1 MTKRQL
7 IEIVAK
13 KSHLTKKITQE
24 VIKSFLE
31 EISKSLAMGEKVVLS
46 GFGTFRI
53 VSVKAKKGRIIKTGQ
68 EVTIPAHRAARFTVG
83 KALKKAVK

>member
-13 KSHLTKKITQE
+13 KTNLTKKIARE
-24 VIKSFLE
+24 AIKSFLE
-31 EISKSLAMGEKVVLS
+31 EITKTLAKGEKVVLS

-53 VSVKAKKGRIIKTGQ
+53 VNVKAKKGRIIKTGR
-68 EVTIPAHRAARFTVG
+68 EIAIPAHRAARFTVG
-83 KALKKAVK
+83 KTLKRAVK

>member
-13 KSHLTKKITQE
+13 KTNLTKKIARET
-24 VIKSFLE
+24 IKSFLE
-31 EISKSLAMGEKVVLS
+31 EITKTLAKGEKVVLS

-53 VSVKAKKGRIIKTGQ
+53 VNVKAKKGRIIKTGR
-68 EVTIPAHRAARFTVG
+68 EITIPAHRAARFTVS
-83 KALKKAVK
+83 KTLKRAVK

>member
-24 VIKSFLE
+24 VIKCFLD
-31 EISKSLAMGEKVVLS
+31 EITKSLAKGEKIVLS
-46 GFGTFRI
+46 GFGTFK
-53 VSVKAKKGRIIKTGQ
+53 VVNVKAKKGRIIKTGQ
-68 EVTIPAHRAARFTVG
+68 EIPIPAHRAARFIVG
-83 KALKKAVK
+83 KALKRAVK